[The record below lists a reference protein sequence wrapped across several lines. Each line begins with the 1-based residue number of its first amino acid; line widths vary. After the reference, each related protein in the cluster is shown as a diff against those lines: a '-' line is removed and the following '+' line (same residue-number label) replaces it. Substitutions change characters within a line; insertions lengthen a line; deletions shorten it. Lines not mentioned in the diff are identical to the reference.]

1 MYNLSVNM
9 GTKYICT
16 YTRLREVL
24 TEYYYITSKLLPI
37 EDSIKITHFL
47 DGRSSFPSYYG
58 DVDTCTSQIHHAIN
72 KI

>member
-9 GTKYICT
+9 GTKYIYET
-16 YTRLREVL
+16 QRSTDGILL
-24 TEYYYITSKLLPI
+24 YITSKLLPI

-58 DVDTCTSQIHHAIN
+58 DVDTRTSQIHHDIN